1 MLPPSGNSVPT
12 LTFSTHNICPSA
24 QLTSNKYTTA
34 HSIFIQCCH
43 LQPSLLLIPSSKV
56 TREHTGSLLCKR
68 REKQN
73 IGSIWA
79 AEKPQ
84 PEPHTGFFFSCFLP
98 SGHTVVID
106 RLTRAEWFLF
116 PPEEQNTACVL
127 SYAEG
132 KTREKKIRDRKK
144 TASTST
150 GCLSL
155 KLSPKHCCRNK
166 RKFHTLGIIPKKL
179 QICYESYEL
188 NNEVEAHN
196 SYFFYSNIS

>member
-1 MLPPSGNSVPT
+1 MLSPPAFPAAYP
-12 LTFSTHNICPSA
+12 F
-24 QLTSNKYTTA
+24 QQSNEGTYWIITVQKKRKTK
-34 HSIFIQCCH
+34 HWEH
-43 LQPSLLLIPSSKV
+43 LGS
-56 TREHTGSLLCKR
+56 RE
-68 REKQN
+68 
-73 IGSIWA
+73 A
-79 AEKPQ
+79 AAGAS
-84 PEPHTGFFFSCFLP
+84 HWVFFSCFLP